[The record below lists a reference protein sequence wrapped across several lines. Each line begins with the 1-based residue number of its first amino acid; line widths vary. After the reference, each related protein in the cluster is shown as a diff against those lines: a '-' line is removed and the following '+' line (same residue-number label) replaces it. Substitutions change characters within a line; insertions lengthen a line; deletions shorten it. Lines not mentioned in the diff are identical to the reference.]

1 MLSPSLDMSRHLFV
15 LLISMVA
22 TMCSAQVIVDKA
34 IELNASDGSQR
45 QVLGLP
51 PSTNSD
57 AAMSAEVEQSGTPR
71 YAESGMGATWQLDY
85 PALVG
90 APTPGTQIIVHVMD
104 TTGSGPL
111 QVMINGTGPYAVL
124 RMPGTPLMA
133 EETPAN
139 RVLSLVFDGV
149 DLQVMNGMARGKR
162 PCPSG
167 MVAAGQQFCI
177 EVTDRD
183 TLDFLDASTMCASLN
198 RRLCTWGEW
207 YTAAVSATTFG
218 LSAITGNWEWTDD
231 ACNEDRTVRIVGLN
245 SAQHTGCAGMLTPA
259 RNYRCC
265 YTQ

>member
-1 MLSPSLDMSRHLFV
+1 MLRHLLV
-15 LLISMVA
+15 LLISMV
-22 TMCSAQVIVDKA
+22 TTTGWAQVIVDKA
-34 IELNASDGSQR
+34 IELNAADPNQR

-51 PSTNSD
+51 PSTNGN
-57 AAMSAEVEQSGTPR
+57 AATAAEVEQSGTHR
-71 YAESGMGATWQLDY
+71 YAESSNGTTWQLDY
-85 PALVG
+85 PALG
-90 APTPGTQIIVHVMD
+90 GTPTPGTQIIVHVMD

-111 QVMINGTGPYAVL
+111 QIMINGTGPYAVL
-124 RMPGTPLMA
+124 RMPGTPLTA
-133 EETPAN
+133 EETAAN
-139 RVLSLVFDGV
+139 RVLSLVFDGTGF
-149 DLQVMNGMARGKR
+149 QVMNGMARGKR

-177 EVTDRD
+177 EITDRD
-183 TLDFLDASTMCASLN
+183 TLDFLDASTTCASLN

-218 LSAITGNWEWTDD
+218 LTAVTGNWEWTDD
-231 ACNEDRTVRIVGLN
+231 ACNENTTVRTVGLN